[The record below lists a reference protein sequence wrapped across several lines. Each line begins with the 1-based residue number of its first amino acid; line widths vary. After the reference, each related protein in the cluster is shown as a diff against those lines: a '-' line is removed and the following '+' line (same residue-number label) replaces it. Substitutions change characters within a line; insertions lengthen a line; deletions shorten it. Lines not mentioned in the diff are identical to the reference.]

1 MSNKKQNTLISKRFI
16 IRKSLIGKGVIVSF
30 TDYDGKVHKYSHDK
44 VYEYHKER
52 FDNMNC
58 FKKYKYY
65 SQTFALPKFVR
76 EMDKADVI

>member
-1 MSNKKQNTLISKRFI
+1 MSNKNKTLVSKRFI
-16 IRKSLIGKGVIVSF
+16 IRKSLIGKNIQVSF

-52 FDNMNC
+52 FDNMKC
-58 FKKYKYY
+58 FQKYKYY

-76 EMDKADVI
+76 EMDEADRV